1 MKVDKPEESDE
12 ANRKTQREGKMVVK
26 VAELPAE
33 PPTIAKHFAKMTD
46 PRKGNLRYHK
56 FMDILVI
63 GIWAVTCG
71 ADDYEAIAEFGRA
84 KAEWFASFLELPND
98 IPAHDTFWRVF
109 EALNP
114 EQFQH
119 CFVQWMSAVRQQ
131 ISREVIA
138 LDGKR
143 LRRSSALA
151 EDKAAIHM
159 VSAWATANQ
168 LVLGQQKVDEKSNE
182 ITAIP
187 QLLRALDLQDCIVTI
202 DAMGCQTAIADLI
215 IAGGGDDLLSLKGNQ
230 SNLHDDVVLL
240 FDDLAESQFTAY
252 AYDDARTVDKNHGRI
267 EVRHCWTMAY
277 PSLDG
282 ELRGADNW
290 RSLTAFV
297 KVRAERYVGDK
308 HSVEDRYFLAS
319 YQDTAAHFLQQT
331 RTHWRIENSLHW
343 VLDIAFRED
352 ESRIRKGNGPQNFA
366 VRRHI
371 ALNLLKQ
378 NSDSKL
384 GIKNRRLRAGWD
396 NDYLM
401 ALLKPLFLCTRDC
414 PKVICGSY

>member
-1 MKVDKPEESDE
+1 
-12 ANRKTQREGKMVVK
+12 MVVK
-26 VAELPAE
+26 VAELPPE

-46 PRKGNLRYHK
+46 PRKGTLRYHK
-56 FMDILVI
+56 FVDVLVI
-63 GIWAVTCG
+63 GICAVTCG
-71 ADDYEAIAEFGRA
+71 ADDYEAIADFGRA
-84 KAEWFASFLELPND
+84 KAEWFHSFLELPNG

-119 CFVQWMSAVRQQ
+119 CFLQWMTAVRKH

-138 LDGKR
+138 VDGKT
-143 LRRSSALA
+143 LRRSYAKE

-159 VSAWATANQ
+159 VSAWATTNR
-168 LVLGQQKVDEKSNE
+168 LVLGQQKVEAKSNE

-187 QLLRALDLQDCIVTI
+187 ELLRALDIENCIVTI
-202 DAMGCQTAIADLI
+202 DAMGCQTAIASLI
-215 IAGGGDDLLSLKGNQ
+215 IEGKGDYLLSLKGNQ

-240 FDDLAESQFTAY
+240 FDDLADSQFTAY
-252 AYDDARTVDKNHGRI
+252 DYDYARTVDKNHGRI
-267 EVRHCWTMAY
+267 EIRHCWTIDY

-282 ELRGADNW
+282 SLRGADKW
-290 RSLTAFV
+290 QGLTTLV
-297 KVRAERYVGDK
+297 KVRAERSIGDK
-308 HSVEDRYFLAS
+308 HSVEDRYFIAS
-319 YQDTAAHFLQQT
+319 YQNTAAHILQNT
-331 RTHWRIENSLHW
+331 REHWHVENSLHW

-366 VRRHI
+366 VLRHI

-378 NSDSKL
+378 NSGSKL

-396 NDYLM
+396 NDYLL
-401 ALLKPLFLCTRDC
+401 AVLKPLFA
-414 PKVICGSY
+414 